1 MLMDL
6 AKLTET
12 YIPLAPYL
20 FELFNLAEVR
30 NKPKP
35 GSMPSLDWSI
45 IIKAPKEY
53 LHGKVYQV
61 RRHIVGQAQSC
72 MHIVEEG
79 THVFLDDIRTRF

>member
-1 MLMDL
+1 MLIDL
-6 AKLTET
+6 AKVTET

-35 GSMPSLDWSI
+35 GSMPSLDWSA

-61 RRHIVGQAQSC
+61 RCHIIGGHIRVYCWRRH
-72 MHIVEEG
+72 
-79 THVFLDDIRTRF
+79 

>member
-1 MLMDL
+1 MLIDL
-6 AKLTET
+6 AKVTET

-35 GSMPSLDWSI
+35 GSMPSLDWTL

-61 RRHIVGQAQSC
+61 NTTYTWGAIPL
-72 MHIVEEG
+72 EG
-79 THVFLDDIRTRF
+79 KTLMFWLKN

>member
-1 MLMDL
+1 MLIDL
-6 AKLTET
+6 AKVTET

-30 NKPKP
+30 SKAKP
-35 GSMPSLDWSI
+35 GTMPSLDWSL

-61 RRHIVGQAQSC
+61 STVTTRATLL
-72 MHIVEEG
+72 EG
-79 THVFLDDIRTRF
+79 KALNF